1 VRGESIIEAVMRDVA
16 EYVENK
22 YRNDRAK
29 LIRYPGGDYYI
40 FEDLNKIF
48 TRAPGVNVFVEVFGG
63 SCWSSLNVPRWKF
76 KVIVC
81 NDIDADLINLY
92 RMIKNNP
99 DELIKKL
106 SILPF
111 SRELHEIA
119 LEIINDKN
127 IDPVTKSAMLFYV
140 SRTSLF
146 GFLTKRSGFAICKT
160 KSDARSY
167 SSAVASIAE
176 YAKKFR
182 DVVLECRDYREV
194 IKLYDSNTTLFYLD
208 PPYVSTS
215 ETHDRENY
223 YRHGFTLANL
233 KLMAKVLRD
242 IKGKWVLKITRDNY
256 ELIKNDLPKHN
267 KVELE
272 KTKSMIK
279 IEGEERPT
287 YTLILAFNY

>member
-1 VRGESIIEAVMRDVA
+1 MERESIIEAVMREIA

-22 YRNDRAK
+22 YRNDRVKFA
-29 LIRYPGGDYYI
+29 RYPGGDYFI
-40 FEDLNKIF
+40 FSDLNKVF
-48 TRAPGVNVFVEVFGG
+48 TRAPGVKVFVEVFGG

-92 RMIKNNP
+92 RMVKNSP
-99 DELIKKL
+99 DELVKKL

-111 SRELHEIA
+111 SRELREIA
-119 LEIINDKN
+119 LEILGDKN
-127 IDPVTKSAMLFYV
+127 ADPVTKSVMLFYV
-140 SRTSLF
+140 ARTTFF
-146 GFLTKRSGFAICKT
+146 GYYNKGGGFAISKT
-160 KSDARSY
+160 KSLAHAY

-194 IKLYDSNTTLFYLD
+194 IKLYDSDSTLFYLD

-215 ETHDRENY
+215 QTRNRENY
-223 YRHGFTLANL
+223 YRYGFTLSNL
-233 KLMAKVLRD
+233 KLMARVLGG
-242 IKGKWVLKITRDNY
+242 IKGKWVLKIIRDNY
-256 ELIKNDLPKHN
+256 ELVKNDLPKHS

-272 KTKSMIK
+272 KTKSMVK
-279 IEGEERPT
+279 VEDEERPK